1 MQRKHSWNQSLIQD
15 LISHKAKRV
24 GDHCI
29 QRGTSTQDLS
39 EFIIFQKFH
48 KDILGEVNYF
58 ETDGTDSMNSDKDD
72 AFIEDAIKENAV
84 SDNTVEQESDD
95 AKQSPTAIST

>member
-1 MQRKHSWNQSLIQD
+1 MITAFREGPP
-15 LISHKAKRV
+15 HKICRN
-24 GDHCI
+24 
-29 QRGTSTQDLS
+29 SS
-39 EFIIFQKFH
+39 FFQKFH
-48 KDILGEVNYF
+48 EDILGEVNYF

-95 AKQSPTAIST
+95 AKQSPTAKST